1 MAAEAGNARSEV
13 KMPKMRFPSAT
24 KLKINQLLD
33 GEPLKRILPRL
44 TGRESEAEILKQ
56 LEKKRKDAGL
66 WGKTKRPVRSED
78 EDDDKKAADKE
89 KEKDRKL
96 YRDRSQYRPRDW

>member
-1 MAAEAGNARSEV
+1 M
-13 KMPKMRFPSAT
+13 KFPSAT

-33 GEPLKRILPRL
+33 GEPLKRILPKL

-78 EDDDKKAADKE
+78 DDKKAADKE

>member
-1 MAAEAGNARSEV
+1 
-13 KMPKMRFPSAT
+13 MPKMRFPSAT

-33 GEPLKRILPRL
+33 GEPLKRILPKL

-78 EDDDKKAADKE
+78 DDKKAADKK

-96 YRDRSQYRPRDW
+96 YRDMSQYRPRDW

>member
-1 MAAEAGNARSEV
+1 
-13 KMPKMRFPSAT
+13 MPKMRFPSAT

-33 GEPLKRILPRL
+33 GEPLERILPKL

-78 EDDDKKAADKE
+78 DDKKADD

>member
-1 MAAEAGNARSEV
+1 M
-13 KMPKMRFPSAT
+13 KFPSAT

-33 GEPLKRILPRL
+33 GEPLKRILPKL

-56 LEKKRKDAGL
+56 LEKKR
-66 WGKTKRPVRSED
+66 T
-78 EDDDKKAADKE
+78 
-89 KEKDRKL
+89 DRKL

>member
-1 MAAEAGNARSEV
+1 
-13 KMPKMRFPSAT
+13 MPKMRFPSAT

-78 EDDDKKAADKE
+78 DDDKKAADKE

>member
-1 MAAEAGNARSEV
+1 MKFA
-13 KMPKMRFPSAT
+13 SAP

-33 GEPLKRILPRL
+33 GEPLERILPKL

-56 LEKKRKDAGL
+56 LEKKRKD
-66 WGKTKRPVRSED
+66 
-78 EDDDKKAADKE
+78 
-89 KEKDRKL
+89 RKL

>member
-1 MAAEAGNARSEV
+1 
-13 KMPKMRFPSAT
+13 MPKMRFPSAT

>member
-1 MAAEAGNARSEV
+1 MA
-13 KMPKMRFPSAT
+13 KMRFASPT
-24 KLKINQLLD
+24 KIKINQLLD
-33 GEPLKRILPRL
+33 GEPLKRILPKL
-44 TGRESEAEILKQ
+44 TGRESEAEILRQ

-66 WGKTKRPVRSED
+66 WGKTKRPVRS

>member
-1 MAAEAGNARSEV
+1 
-13 KMPKMRFPSAT
+13 MPKMRFPSAT

-78 EDDDKKAADKE
+78 DDKKADDKKADD

>member
-1 MAAEAGNARSEV
+1 M
-13 KMPKMRFPSAT
+13 KFPSAT

-33 GEPLKRILPRL
+33 GEPLKRILPKL

-78 EDDDKKAADKE
+78 EDADKE

>member
-33 GEPLKRILPRL
+33 GEPLERILPKL

>member
-1 MAAEAGNARSEV
+1 M
-13 KMPKMRFPSAT
+13 KFPSAT

-33 GEPLKRILPRL
+33 GEPLKRILPKL

-78 EDDDKKAADKE
+78 EDDDKNA
-89 KEKDRKL
+89 
-96 YRDRSQYRPRDW
+96 

>member
-1 MAAEAGNARSEV
+1 
-13 KMPKMRFPSAT
+13 MPKMRFPSAT

-33 GEPLKRILPRL
+33 GEPLKRILPKL

-78 EDDDKKAADKE
+78 DDKTVDDKKADD

>member
-1 MAAEAGNARSEV
+1 
-13 KMPKMRFPSAT
+13 MPKMRFPSAT

-33 GEPLKRILPRL
+33 GEPLERILPKL

-66 WGKTKRPVRSED
+66 WGKTKRPGSPGRHTRSED
-78 EDDDKKAADKE
+78 EDDKKAADKE

>member
-1 MAAEAGNARSEV
+1 MKFA
-13 KMPKMRFPSAT
+13 SAT

-33 GEPLKRILPRL
+33 GEPLNRLLPKL

-78 EDDDKKAADKE
+78 DDKKANDKKADDKE

-96 YRDRSQYRPRDW
+96 YRDLSQYRPRDW

>member
-1 MAAEAGNARSEV
+1 MKFA
-13 KMPKMRFPSAT
+13 SAT

-33 GEPLKRILPRL
+33 GEPLERILPKL

-66 WGKTKRPVRSED
+66 WGKTKRPGFPGRHTRSED

>member
-33 GEPLKRILPRL
+33 GEPLKRILPKL